1 MDTIL
6 RYFQMLRFI
15 PKEPDSISTP
25 DLLLKLQDLGYEV
38 DIRTVQRDLNKLSA
52 SGLFPFTSSEDTKPL
67 CWFWPKHA
75 LRQQF
80 PLMTTEEA
88 LTFKLVEQFLIPLL
102 PLSIKN
108 QLGDYFALADG
119 TLKISP
125 LANWVDKVRIIPNNQ
140 SLLPAQINSEVLS
153 VVYEALLKNKR
164 FTAVYR
170 RRGKPTD
177 EIKPYEVN
185 PLGLMFKGSAVYL
198 LATLWDYS
206 DVKQFAMHRF
216 QEATLLEKTVTVPNE
231 FTLDNYIAEGE
242 FDYPTV
248 SGQTINITL
257 NIQPWLNK
265 QLTETP
271 LSTNQRITPIDESTF
286 QLQATVKDTR
296 QLRWWLKSLG
306 TDVEI
311 LEPQPLREEFA
322 ENAKALSEM
331 YQS

>member
-6 RYFQMLRFI
+6 RYLEMLRFI
-15 PKEPDSISTP
+15 PKEPDTISTP
-25 DLLLKLQDLGYEV
+25 DLLLKLQDRGYEV

-67 CWFWPKHA
+67 CWFWPKRA
-75 LRQQF
+75 QLLQL
-80 PLMTTEEA
+80 PMMTTEEA

-102 PLSIKN
+102 PLSVKD
-108 QLGDYFALADG
+108 QLADYFLMADNA
-119 TLKISP
+119 LKISP

-153 VVYEALLKNKR
+153 VVYEALLKNRR
-164 FTAVYR
+164 FTAIYR
-170 RRGKPTD
+170 RRGKPQD
-177 EIKPYEVN
+177 EIKPYEVS
-185 PLGLMFKGSAVYL
+185 PLGLIFKDSAVYL
-198 LATLWDYS
+198 LATLWDYP
-206 DVKQFAMHRF
+206 DVKQLAMHRF
-216 QEATLLEKTVTVPNE
+216 QEATLLDKTVTVPSG
-231 FTLDNYIAEGE
+231 FTLDNYIAKGE

-265 QLTETP
+265 QLIETP
-271 LSTNQRITPIDESTF
+271 LSQNQRITPIDESTF

-306 TDVEI
+306 AGRM
-311 LEPQPLREEFA
+311 L
-322 ENAKALSEM
+322 K
-331 YQS
+331 Y